1 MSEDEIRYII
11 EEYRDLWKEEDEES
25 VDEKIAKAVEEI
37 DIPEQ
42 EYFEDTDKYKEL
54 KDQIEQL

>member
-37 DIPEQ
+37 DIPE
-42 EYFEDTDKYKEL
+42 
-54 KDQIEQL
+54 

>member
-54 KDQIEQL
+54 KNQIEQL